1 QREILANCDPDI
13 AGKLHTGRSRNDI
26 DVTIYRLR
34 LRKEILPLIDSA
46 IDLKLVLLDL
56 AGRHIE
62 TLMPAYT
69 HTQPAQPT
77 TLAHFLLAM
86 AENIGR

>member
-1 QREILANCDPDI
+1 
-13 AGKLHTGRSRNDI
+13 
-26 DVTIYRLR
+26 
-34 LRKEILPLIDSA
+34 RKEILPLIDSA

-86 AENIGR
+86 AENIGRDIRRLQSAFENMNFCPLGSVAITTSG

>member
-1 QREILANCDPDI
+1 
-13 AGKLHTGRSRNDI
+13 
-26 DVTIYRLR
+26 
-34 LRKEILPLIDSA
+34 
-46 IDLKLVLLDL
+46 

-86 AENIGR
+86 AENIGRDIRRLQRAFENMNFCPLGSGAITTSGFAISRHRLAELLGFTGPT